1 MKFNPILKTHRIFWY
16 FCPAKS
22 IRKEYAGTRRGI
34 LSWLA
39 IAAVVIWG
47 TTFVSTKVLL
57 TEGLSPAAIMFLR
70 FLIAYAVLRTVCP
83 RNERPVRFKD
93 ELMFAAAGITGGSM
107 YFLTENMALQITLV
121 SNVALLLTSSP
132 DH

>member
-1 MKFNPILKTHRIFWY
+1 MRE
-16 FCPAKS
+16 
-22 IRKEYAGTRRGI
+22 RGAGFYHG
-34 LSWLA
+34 LA

-107 YFLTENMALQITLV
+107 
-121 SNVALLLTSSP
+121 
-132 DH
+132 

>member
-22 IRKEYAGTRRGI
+22 IRKEYAERGAGFYHG
-34 LSWLA
+34 LA

-83 RNERPVRFKD
+83 RTNARC
-93 ELMFAAAGITGGSM
+93 GSK
-107 YFLTENMALQITLV
+107 TN
-121 SNVALLLTSSP
+121 
-132 DH
+132 